1 MQIIRIRMGFSC
13 INCNQLEKTIQSNIW
28 EVRKRTIR
36 TPNPIPIIICSVLKN
51 YRGVCICNC
60 NIQIRKTK
68 VCTNKQR
75 RNKIRCAYTPLGY
88 SVTVVFSN
96 KYLMYY
102 GHSFLSLI
110 FLSLMSLKGHLN
122 IIVQIMNGR
131 AIIVR
136 TYRGDLLVITSY
148 MVNDYLSNYHCCI

>member
-13 INCNQLEKTIQSNIW
+13 INCNQLETQIQSNIW

-36 TPNPIPIIICSVLKN
+36 TPYPIPMIISSVLTK
-51 YRGVCICNC
+51 YRGVYICNC
-60 NIQIRKTK
+60 NIYTRKTK
-68 VCTNKQR
+68 VYTNTQR
-75 RNKIRCAYTPLGY
+75 RNTISCAYTPLGY
-88 SVTVVFSN
+88 SVIVVFSN
-96 KYLMYY
+96 KYLMCY

-122 IIVQIMNGR
+122 IIVQIMNSR
-131 AIIVR
+131 AVIVR

-148 MVNDYLSNYHCCI
+148 MVNDYLSN